1 MTISFTFRHMDPSD
15 AIKSYAKAKI
25 SRLQK
30 LLLHPMTAKVTLAIQ
45 KQRHVAEV
53 QLASGREHIEA
64 KDSSEELYASIDQV
78 VDKLERQINV
88 NKGGKIARS
97 RRTGASVRTSVA
109 PAATGNTSDISKA
122 NKTKTV
128 EKKRVARKNVEE

>member
-1 MTISFTFRHMDPSD
+1 MDPSD
-15 AIKSYAKAKI
+15 AIKRYAVAKL

-53 QLASGREHIEA
+53 QLASGKEHIEA
-64 KDSSEELYASIDQV
+64 KESSEELYASIDQV

-88 NKGGKIARS
+88 NKGGKLARL
-97 RRTGASVRTSVA
+97 RRAGTSVRTSVA
-109 PAATGNTSDISKA
+109 PKATVKSLRAKKVSKA
-122 NKTKTV
+122 GGPN
-128 EKKRVARKNVEE
+128 KKRPARKKLEE

>member
-64 KDSSEELYASIDQV
+64 KESSDELYASIDQV
-78 VDKLERQINV
+78 VHKLERQINV
-88 NKGGKIARS
+88 NKGEKLARH
-97 RRTGASVRTSVA
+97 RRAGASVRTSEA
-109 PAATGNTSDISKA
+109 PAMRAKSPRTKKATRAKGVT
-122 NKTKTV
+122 
-128 EKKRVARKNVEE
+128 KKRVVRKKVDQ

>member
-15 AIKSYAKAKI
+15 AIKRYAEGKI

-45 KQRHVAEV
+45 KQKHVAEV

-88 NKGGKIARS
+88 NKSGKIARN

-109 PAATGNTSDISKA
+109 PVAADLAGNAKKA
-122 NKTKTV
+122 PSPKAV
-128 EKKRVARKNVEE
+128 DKKRPVRKNIDE

>member
-15 AIKSYAKAKI
+15 AIKSYAAAKI

-64 KDSSEELYASIDQV
+64 KESSEELYASIDQV

-88 NKGGKIARS
+88 NKGGKIS
-97 RRTGASVRTSVA
+97 RLRRAGASVRTSII
-109 PAATGNTSDISKA
+109 PEPKA
-122 NKTKTV
+122 KASAVKKALKTKELPAKRSV
-128 EKKRVARKNVEE
+128 RKKI

>member
-15 AIKSYAKAKI
+15 AIKSYAVAKI

-30 LLLHPMTAKVTLAIQ
+30 LLLHPMSAKVTLAIQ

-64 KDSSEELYASIDQV
+64 KESSEELYASIDQV

-88 NKGGKIARS
+88 NKGGKIARH
-97 RRTGASVRTSVA
+97 RRAGASVRTSIIPEPKAKSPVAKAGKVKEA
-109 PAATGNTSDISKA
+109 PAKRS
-122 NKTKTV
+122 V
-128 EKKRVARKNVEE
+128 RKKI

>member
-1 MTISFTFRHMDPSD
+1 MTISFTFRHMEPSD
-15 AIKSYAKAKI
+15 AIKSYAAAKI

-53 QLASGREHIEA
+53 QLASGREHVEA
-64 KDSSEELYASIDQV
+64 KESSEELYASIDQV

-88 NKGGKIARS
+88 NKGGKIARN
-97 RRTGASVRTSVA
+97 RRAGASVRTSIIPEAKVKLSAAKKASRVKEA
-109 PAATGNTSDISKA
+109 P
-122 NKTKTV
+122 
-128 EKKRVARKNVEE
+128 EKRAVRKKVQK